1 MLFRLVSGLLI
12 LLGIFRLFRKK
23 ERKAIQL
30 TQDSNTSQINP
41 KSDKLSLDEIFSW
54 IQQREGRGRDRAY
67 PDGKTKDGK
76 QLYSIGYGHQIQPD
90 EPELLTKILNT
101 YEQTDLF
108 VRDTEKII
116 KDMNN
121 NILVPLNKNQQLALF
136 SLRYNIGGTA
146 FNNSTLLK
154 VLNKGDYKGASERF
168 KDWRI
173 SDGQINQGLVNRRE
187 LERQLFIKP
196 I

>member
-1 MLFRLVSGLLI
+1 MLLPLVSGLLI

-23 ERKAIQL
+23 ERKAIQI
-30 TQDSNTSQINP
+30 TKVSNTSQINP

-101 YEQTDLF
+101 YEQNDLF
-108 VRDTEKII
+108 VRDTEKIT

-168 KDWRI
+168 QDWRI
-173 SDGQINQGLVNRRE
+173 SEGQINQGLVNRRE

-196 I
+196 V